1 MKKIIEKACSF
12 EPDKRYGDAAQL
24 RRAVEKCQANNRK
37 KVYKKAGAVFGLIA
51 AGYIL
56 AIFSPDGTVIEN
68 KRIETAEQSAAEEQI
83 QAEITFREELIEE
96 AVRKELGL
104 SKTDKITASMLE
116 NVRKLRIVGKEIL
129 DDEDTF
135 WGEGHHVDGKDS
147 SFGSVRGNI
156 TDLSDLAQMVNLE
169 ELALCNQKIE
179 DISGLKELPLK
190 KLYLSKNMITDFSVL
205 LNLIDMD
212 TLCIMENPAENLS
225 VIGECTGILRLN
237 IQGMN
242 LALFE
247 FAALFLFALTGRIS
261 RALGIET
268 AFCAIYGL
276 ANYFVLEFRGAPIQP
291 WDVLSIS
298 TAASVADN
306 YEYKLNRTAV
316 IVLICFVLLLVLEF
330 FQKKGFPKKNKKARI
345 ARVCLALSCGLLC
358 FGYTKML
365 HSEDIVEQKLH
376 LYNKL
381 FTPTTIQF
389 KNGTVTAFLM
399 ELQYISVDKPSGY
412 SAENA
417 KELLASYDTG
427 SQEAAGTSSDN
438 AQKPNIIVIMN
449 EAFSDPSVLGDFT
462 TNEDYMP
469 FVHSLLDGADN
480 TISGHLNVSVKG
492 GNTANTEFEYL
503 TGASMAFLPYGSIP
517 YQQYVKKETPSMAS
531 YLSSLG
537 YYTIA
542 MHPYRA
548 AGWDRNLVYPR
559 LGFDEMH
566 FQEFFTDSPLVR
578 KYVSD
583 EGNYEKIIKLYE
595 EKDEDTPLFLFN
607 VTMQNHS
614 SYSDWADYDNF
625 SPDIAVEGSDSK
637 LLPAYLSLIRLSD
650 SAIQNLISYF
660 EAQEEPTIIVFFGD
674 HQPAD
679 SVVRPVWKLN
689 GKDDTDLT
697 DEEEAL
703 RYKVPFFIW
712 ANFNIETEKDLEI
725 SANYLAAKTLDAA
738 GLPKSAYDNFL
749 SQLRTEV
756 PVISA
761 NHVTLS
767 DGTFTT
773 ASKQKDLLY
782 DYQTLQYY
790 LLFD

>member
-1 MKKIIEKACSF
+1 
-12 EPDKRYGDAAQL
+12 
-24 RRAVEKCQANNRK
+24 
-37 KVYKKAGAVFGLIA
+37 
-51 AGYIL
+51 
-56 AIFSPDGTVIEN
+56 
-68 KRIETAEQSAAEEQI
+68 
-83 QAEITFREELIEE
+83 
-96 AVRKELGL
+96 
-104 SKTDKITASMLE
+104 
-116 NVRKLRIVGKEIL
+116 
-129 DDEDTF
+129 
-135 WGEGHHVDGKDS
+135 
-147 SFGSVRGNI
+147 
-156 TDLSDLAQMVNLE
+156 
-169 ELALCNQKIE
+169 
-179 DISGLKELPLK
+179 
-190 KLYLSKNMITDFSVL
+190 
-205 LNLIDMD
+205 
-212 TLCIMENPAENLS
+212 
-225 VIGECTGILRLN
+225 
-237 IQGMN
+237 
-242 LALFE
+242 
-247 FAALFLFALTGRIS
+247 
-261 RALGIET
+261 
-268 AFCAIYGL
+268 
-276 ANYFVLEFRGAPIQP
+276 
-291 WDVLSIS
+291 
-298 TAASVADN
+298 
-306 YEYKLNRTAV
+306 
-316 IVLICFVLLLVLEF
+316 
-330 FQKKGFPKKNKKARI
+330 
-345 ARVCLALSCGLLC
+345 
-358 FGYTKML
+358 
-365 HSEDIVEQKLH
+365 
-376 LYNKL
+376 
-381 FTPTTIQF
+381 
-389 KNGTVTAFLM
+389 
-399 ELQYISVDKPSGY
+399 
-412 SAENA
+412 
-417 KELLASYDTG
+417 
-427 SQEAAGTSSDN
+427 
-438 AQKPNIIVIMN
+438 
-449 EAFSDPSVLGDFT
+449 
-462 TNEDYMP
+462 MP

-548 AGWDRNLVYPR
+548 AGWDRNLVYPK

-595 EKDEDTPLFLFN
+595 EKDADTPLFLFN

-625 SPDIAVEGSDSK
+625 SPDITVEGSDSK

-650 SAIQNLISYF
+650 SAIQNLVSYF

-689 GKDDTDLT
+689 GKDDADLT

-712 ANFNIETEKDLEI
+712 ANFDIETEKDLEI

>member
-1 MKKIIEKACSF
+1 MKKW
-12 EPDKRYGDAAQL
+12 
-24 RRAVEKCQANNRK
+24 
-37 KVYKKAGAVFGLIA
+37 
-51 AGYIL
+51 
-56 AIFSPDGTVIEN
+56 
-68 KRIETAEQSAAEEQI
+68 
-83 QAEITFREELIEE
+83 
-96 AVRKELGL
+96 
-104 SKTDKITASMLE
+104 
-116 NVRKLRIVGKEIL
+116 IV
-129 DDEDTF
+129 
-135 WGEGHHVDGKDS
+135 W
-147 SFGSVRGNI
+147 
-156 TDLSDLAQMVNLE
+156 
-169 ELALCNQKIE
+169 
-179 DISGLKELPLK
+179 LK
-190 KLYLSKNMITDFSVL
+190 KSSPWIFLLIGPVLNFYLLEWYTH
-205 LNLIDMD
+205 
-212 TLCIMENPAENLS
+212 NPFQ
-225 VIGECTGILRLN
+225 TMKPY

-268 AFCAIYGL
+268 AFCAVYGL

-291 WDVLSIS
+291 WDILSIS

-316 IVLICFVLLLVLEF
+316 IVLEF
-330 FQKKGFPKKNKKARI
+330 FLKKGFPKKNKKARI

-427 SQEAAGTSSDN
+427 SQEFDGTPSDN

-517 YQQYVKKETPSMAS
+517 YQQYVNGERPSLAS
-531 YLSSLG
+531 YLQSLG
-537 YYTIA
+537 YETVA
-542 MHPYRA
+542 THPYYA
-548 AGWDRNLVYPR
+548 TGWNRDKVYPW
-559 LGFDEMH
+559 LGFEQSIFKDQYYGAR
-566 FQEFFTDSPLVR
+566 FVR
-578 KYVSD
+578 DYVSD
-583 EGNYEKIIKLYE
+583 ASCADKIIQLYE
-595 EKDEDTPLFLFN
+595 QKEEGRPLFVFN
-607 VTMQNHS
+607 VTMQNHGG
-614 SYSDWADYDNF
+614 YDQTYTNF
-625 SPDIAVEGSDSK
+625 SPGISVDGVNSISVSQ
-637 LLPAYLSLIRLSD
+637 YFSLIKLSD
-650 SAIQNLISYF
+650 QALEQLIDYF
-660 EAQEEPTIIVFFGD
+660 SGVDEKTVIVFFGD
-674 HQPAD
+674 HQPSDTVAA
-679 SVVRPVWKLN
+679 PILAMN
-689 GKDDTDLT
+689 GMQWNAL
-697 DEEEAL
+697 DEEQQKL
-703 RYKVPFFIW
+703 RYQVPYVIW
-712 ANFNIETEKDLEI
+712 ANYDIDEEQNADT
-725 SANYLAAKTLDAA
+725 SANYLGAEVLKRAGVPTDA
-738 GLPKSAYDNFL
+738 YQNFL
-749 SQLRTEV
+749 LTLKESY

-761 NHVTLS
+761 VRTVEA
-767 DGTFTT
+767 DGSETP
-773 ASKQKDLLY
+773 AKEEYGEMDIYRK
-782 DYQTLQYY
+782 LQYY
-790 LLFD
+790 FMFDWEEESGE

>member
-1 MKKIIEKACSF
+1 MKKW
-12 EPDKRYGDAAQL
+12 
-24 RRAVEKCQANNRK
+24 
-37 KVYKKAGAVFGLIA
+37 
-51 AGYIL
+51 
-56 AIFSPDGTVIEN
+56 
-68 KRIETAEQSAAEEQI
+68 
-83 QAEITFREELIEE
+83 
-96 AVRKELGL
+96 
-104 SKTDKITASMLE
+104 
-116 NVRKLRIVGKEIL
+116 IV
-129 DDEDTF
+129 
-135 WGEGHHVDGKDS
+135 W
-147 SFGSVRGNI
+147 
-156 TDLSDLAQMVNLE
+156 
-169 ELALCNQKIE
+169 
-179 DISGLKELPLK
+179 LK
-190 KLYLSKNMITDFSVL
+190 KNSPWIFLLIGPVLNFYLLEWYTH
-205 LNLIDMD
+205 
-212 TLCIMENPAENLS
+212 NPFQ
-225 VIGECTGILRLN
+225 TMKPY

-291 WDVLSIS
+291 WDILSIS

-345 ARVCLALSCGLLC
+345 ARICLALSCGLLC

-548 AGWDRNLVYPR
+548 AGWDRNLVYPK

-595 EKDEDTPLFLFN
+595 EKDADTPLFLFN

-625 SPDIAVEGSDSK
+625 SPDITVEGSDSK

-650 SAIQNLISYF
+650 SAIQNLVSYF
-660 EAQEEPTIIVFFGD
+660 EAQEEPT
-674 HQPAD
+674 
-679 SVVRPVWKLN
+679 RL
-689 GKDDTDLT
+689 
-697 DEEEAL
+697 
-703 RYKVPFFIW
+703 
-712 ANFNIETEKDLEI
+712 
-725 SANYLAAKTLDAA
+725 
-738 GLPKSAYDNFL
+738 
-749 SQLRTEV
+749 
-756 PVISA
+756 
-761 NHVTLS
+761 
-767 DGTFTT
+767 
-773 ASKQKDLLY
+773 DLLICMGKSMKRS
-782 DYQTLQYY
+782 
-790 LLFD
+790 

>member
-1 MKKIIEKACSF
+1 MKKW
-12 EPDKRYGDAAQL
+12 
-24 RRAVEKCQANNRK
+24 
-37 KVYKKAGAVFGLIA
+37 
-51 AGYIL
+51 
-56 AIFSPDGTVIEN
+56 
-68 KRIETAEQSAAEEQI
+68 
-83 QAEITFREELIEE
+83 
-96 AVRKELGL
+96 
-104 SKTDKITASMLE
+104 
-116 NVRKLRIVGKEIL
+116 IV
-129 DDEDTF
+129 
-135 WGEGHHVDGKDS
+135 W
-147 SFGSVRGNI
+147 
-156 TDLSDLAQMVNLE
+156 
-169 ELALCNQKIE
+169 
-179 DISGLKELPLK
+179 LK
-190 KLYLSKNMITDFSVL
+190 KSSPWIFLLIGPVLNFYLLEWYTH
-205 LNLIDMD
+205 
-212 TLCIMENPAENLS
+212 NPFQ
-225 VIGECTGILRLN
+225 TMKPY

-268 AFCAIYGL
+268 AFCAVYGL

-291 WDVLSIS
+291 WDILSIS

-330 FQKKGFPKKNKKARI
+330 FLKKGFPKKNKKARI

-427 SQEAAGTSSDN
+427 SQETAGTPSGN
-438 AQKPNIIVIMN
+438 TQKPNIIVIMN
-449 EAFSDPSVLGDFT
+449 EAFSDPSV
-462 TNEDYMP
+462 
-469 FVHSLLDGADN
+469 
-480 TISGHLNVSVKG
+480 
-492 GNTANTEFEYL
+492 
-503 TGASMAFLPYGSIP
+503 
-517 YQQYVKKETPSMAS
+517 TPSMAS

-548 AGWDRNLVYPR
+548 AGWDRNLVYPK

-595 EKDEDTPLFLFN
+595 EKEADTPLFLFN

-625 SPDIAVEGSDSK
+625 SPDITVEGSDSK

-650 SAIQNLISYF
+650 SAIQNLVSYF
-660 EAQEEPTIIVFFGD
+660 EAQEEPTMIVFFGD

-689 GKDDTDLT
+689 GKDDADLT

>member
-1 MKKIIEKACSF
+1 MKKW
-12 EPDKRYGDAAQL
+12 
-24 RRAVEKCQANNRK
+24 
-37 KVYKKAGAVFGLIA
+37 
-51 AGYIL
+51 
-56 AIFSPDGTVIEN
+56 
-68 KRIETAEQSAAEEQI
+68 
-83 QAEITFREELIEE
+83 
-96 AVRKELGL
+96 
-104 SKTDKITASMLE
+104 
-116 NVRKLRIVGKEIL
+116 IV
-129 DDEDTF
+129 
-135 WGEGHHVDGKDS
+135 W
-147 SFGSVRGNI
+147 
-156 TDLSDLAQMVNLE
+156 
-169 ELALCNQKIE
+169 
-179 DISGLKELPLK
+179 LK
-190 KLYLSKNMITDFSVL
+190 KTSPWLFLLIVPVLNFYLLEWYTH
-205 LNLIDMD
+205 
-212 TLCIMENPAENLS
+212 NPFQ
-225 VIGECTGILRLN
+225 TMKPY

-268 AFCAIYGL
+268 AFCAVYGL

-291 WDVLSIS
+291 WDILSIS

-330 FQKKGFPKKNKKARI
+330 FLKKGFPKKNKKECALAHSRAEARLLQQPSTPAPSAHPRVPGFIIDNKARI

-365 HSEDIVEQKLH
+365 HNEDIVEQKLH
-376 LYNKL
+376 LYDKL

-417 KELLASYDTG
+417 QELLASYDTG
-427 SQEAAGTSSDN
+427 SQEAAETPSDN

-469 FVHSLLDGADN
+469 FVRSLLDGADN

-548 AGWDRNLVYPR
+548 AGWDRNLVYPK

-595 EKDEDTPLFLFN
+595 EKDADTPLFLFN

-625 SPDIAVEGSDSK
+625 SPDITVEGSDSK
-637 LLPAYLSLIRLSD
+637 LLPAYLSLIKLSD
-650 SAIQNLISYF
+650 SAIQNLVSYF
-660 EAQEEPTIIVFFGD
+660 EAQEEPTMIVFFGD

-689 GKDDTDLT
+689 GKDDADLT

-712 ANFNIETEKDLEI
+712 ANFDIEAESDLEI